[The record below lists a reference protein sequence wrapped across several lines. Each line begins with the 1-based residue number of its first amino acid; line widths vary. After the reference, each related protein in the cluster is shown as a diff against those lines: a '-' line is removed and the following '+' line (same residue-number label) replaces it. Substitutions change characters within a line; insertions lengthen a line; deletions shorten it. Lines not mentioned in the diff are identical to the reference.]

1 MKIFGIIER
10 KVVRVEMKD
19 NVSIGN
25 AGECFVAGELER
37 RGFTVGVP
45 MSNTR
50 DFDILAID
58 RKTNK
63 QFVIQVKTTGYKQ
76 KKWTLSQKN
85 EELRGDNI
93 FYVFVALNELDN
105 PEYHIVPSNIV
116 ATTLKE
122 GHKEW
127 LATPGKNGRVHNE
140 NMIRNFFDKEDL
152 YLNKWDY
159 LK

>member
-116 ATTLKE
+116 ATTLK
-122 GHKEW
+122 
-127 LATPGKNGRVHNE
+127 
-140 NMIRNFFDKEDL
+140 
-152 YLNKWDY
+152 
-159 LK
+159 